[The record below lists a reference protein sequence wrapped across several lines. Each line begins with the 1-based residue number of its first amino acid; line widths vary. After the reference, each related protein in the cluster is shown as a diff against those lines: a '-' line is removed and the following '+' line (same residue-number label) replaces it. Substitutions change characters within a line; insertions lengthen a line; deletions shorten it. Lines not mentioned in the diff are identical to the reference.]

1 MPKNLAFAAALD
13 DPQLATRPDAI
24 LALNELIESI
34 ALNSADEFRKAIIKH
49 HAVWNGLA
57 AGRTNGPFNV
67 RADEGNNDG
76 FLQPDDLAHPIEAL
90 AQSAA
95 EKRVLFTLKDAS
107 EAQLEAIL
115 DPDPRNNHQEI
126 RKKLFG
132 TDGVSTFGAP
142 PLTIEPAPAGK
153 WDPSDQVVISDAAI
167 DLIKEEAQRQLLIKK
182 IAVCADKAAL
192 DALFRSTDGPTFR
205 DAARAICGIQP
216 VGAGG
221 PPQYFTNSMR
231 HAQFAGSI
239 EHTAANQ
246 LVSLDIKELDLHDSR
261 LKARA
266 KRILVG
272 GDDFKVAMPS
282 SGAQHLAD
290 SDVAELR
297 GQLGTRYLIEIY
309 SSAPSSRLNHL
320 ETIAKSANAAT
331 LGNAIKRMPENGP
344 YLDQAVTDHTLAS
357 IRQAAA
363 SQALKL
369 KIDVCENEAALDA
382 LIVVKDNKEL
392 KQALV
397 AESTLGYSEATAA
410 PFREALTDP
419 KVEDIVA
426 RAHIRKNITFLPTST
441 DEKNKRLDILKLLVS
456 DPDNFADNYI
466 NQLASN
472 QPQDVQDALQAYFE
486 DEENVN
492 NACEQALLTYLEQKL
507 PLLNTDDLKH
517 LVNANNPAEIIA
529 RVGALGLSDTGLQA
543 LITDHDS
550 GPGFLVR
557 AYAATEDVIRL
568 AKHAK
573 TDLSEAAE
581 KRAGK
586 NTYPHLLKRIN
597 DPTSKIFDPYVDS
610 LKLTSNPR
618 FPAKQKQKI
627 QTGLVEFLIRNFPDD
642 RIPKVVPPATNILED
657 LAKAADIDQFKTA
670 LNTLKVHDYSWVN
683 TETMEQ
689 IQKAACTQLIKLDL
703 DSRLSFSGDRH
714 QNLLKLVDS
723 LPLDKQRAL
732 LANPK
737 ALVALSEAKEDK
749 EVFRILDSKLV
760 DARLVDALV
769 EENKYLTAIASIP
782 NSVLAHVLVNIQ
794 PALTEAQVAQVTDY
808 ILRFDQPTDFDATNY
823 DARVK
828 YIIYNVMG
836 LVKPAN
842 NADIK
847 KIKDAFRTNPQTQ
860 QEIEAQYNY
869 NKHVSAAYRNA
880 PTAKDKAVYAMI
892 AALHKTAELS
902 AATPG
907 EPELLHAALNG
918 TYREFIEKINKKPP
932 PSYAA
937 KFTPPLDKQITPKR
951 FSEIKIA
958 GRKQTLLNPRD
969 YQAELDAQLRK
980 LTTTQI
986 KQFTDIKLK
995 SPLPL
1000 KRLAIAKP
1008 LYWLNPAFQ
1017 AASKENAKKMGNQLR
1032 ELSAICDTMVIHLR
1046 DQLRQAQEEL
1056 DSLPSN
1062 LEILNN
1068 GATAAEQEAM
1078 TKATNKNREQ
1088 ITNLRNQIR
1097 KELNEYEKLQ
1107 TLFRGDPA
1115 LKDSK
1120 NVALVIRQ
1128 GILATLKQAEE
1139 GKTDIRIKGYK
1150 SYAKDYPNAARA
1162 KHFDADW
1169 KSEGAPTAEDKKLQ
1183 LQSAVSPDCFDSVD
1197 MVEPG
1202 KFREYTVY
1210 YETINPHTGAI
1221 VEVKSSYIEERG
1233 AGDLKGVVDSKG
1245 VTQYQS
1251 AMTITANNFPND
1263 PKAGVHQAMEMATR
1277 MIAARGKP
1285 PTPDDPILLKGPVEQ
1300 VKYAWTALMIIGK
1313 NDPNMRFDENSIMI
1327 DNAAFNPETE
1337 FKTVFGKRIPGFVF
1351 ASDSLYK
1358 TQFEKHP
1365 SVTTLLKNIKKID
1378 ELKSDNTE
1386 RKSKQ
1391 VTEKDTAYLSKF
1403 YSDKLKAIKDS
1414 NKEIDDTIG
1423 PAPVA

>member
-1 MPKNLAFAAALD
+1 MPKNNEFQAALN
-13 DPQLATRPDAI
+13 DPLLATRPNVI
-24 LALNELIESI
+24 LALNELIESL
-34 ALNSADEFRKAIIKH
+34 AANNDDTFRAAVIKH
-49 HAVWNGLA
+49 YQVWNGL
-57 AGRTNGPFNV
+57 GGGSRFQVRKDETNDPN
-67 RADEGNNDG
+67 
-76 FLQPDDLAHPIEAL
+76 FLQNQGANNFVAL
-90 AQSAA
+90 AQFVA
-95 EKRVLFTLKDAS
+95 EKRVLFTLREAN

-115 DPDPRNNHQEI
+115 DPTNNHPAVRE
-126 RKKLFG
+126 KLFG
-132 TDGVSTFGAP
+132 RDGVAIFGAP
-142 PLTIEPAPAGK
+142 PLTIHPAPAPSTWT
-153 WDPSDQVVISDAAI
+153 WDPNTATVIDGLAI
-167 DLIKEEAQRQLLIKK
+167 PRIKNEAQRQLLIKK
-182 IAVCADKAAL
+182 IAACNDRNLIENLLRSAD
-192 DALFRSTDGPTFR
+192 DPTFKQ
-205 DAARAICGIQP
+205 AARAVCGVP
-216 VGAGG
+216 PGHPHFTDSMAYADLAGAIKE
-221 PPQYFTNSMR
+221 S
-231 HAQFAGSI
+231 
-239 EHTAANQ
+239 AAKKA
-246 LVSLDIKELDLHDSR
+246 VALDIKTLDLNAPQNR
-261 LKARA
+261 KIARS
-266 KRILVG
+266 ILFKG
-272 GDDFKVAMPS
+272 KDFKGKMPS
-282 SGAQHLAD
+282 SAAQFLAN
-290 SDVAELR
+290 SDVDELK
-297 GQLGTRYLIEIY
+297 GQLGTRYLISVY
-309 SSAPSSRLNHL
+309 SNAKAEDLDDLKAIASAVNVVTLRR
-320 ETIAKSANAAT
+320 TIS
-331 LGNAIKRMPENGP
+331 GMPENGT
-344 YLDQAVTDHTLAS
+344 YLDYAVTDDTFAA

-363 SQALKL
+363 NQALKL
-369 KIDVCENEAALDA
+369 SIDTCEDEAVLNE
-382 LIVVKDNKEL
+382 LISVQDNNEL
-392 KQALV
+392 KQKLAT
-397 AESTLGYSEATAA
+397 AESLGFSGVIGA
-410 PFREALTDP
+410 PFREAFTNP

-426 RAHIRKNITFLPTST
+426 RAHIRKNVTILPTKT
-441 DEKNKRLDILKLLVS
+441 DEKDERLDVLGLLIS
-456 DPDNFADNYI
+456 DPSKFSANYLNHLAD
-466 NQLASN
+466 Q
-472 QPQDVQDALQAYFE
+472 QPPSVQQALQAYFADKGKVYE
-486 DEENVN
+486 ACDE
-492 NACEQALLTYLEQKL
+492 ALITYLEQKL
-507 PLLNTDDLKH
+507 PLLGDIALTSLM
-517 LVNANNPAEIIA
+517 NAHYGLPDIIA
-529 RVGALGLSDTGLQA
+529 PVHRLLGFPPTNTALQNIITNPDRGIGLR
-543 LITDHDS
+543 I
-550 GPGFLVR
+550 R
-557 AYAATEDVIRL
+557 AYAAAEQEIGRS
-568 AKHAK
+568 KQPI
-573 TDLSEAAE
+573 DLTKATGDAE
-581 KRAGK
+581 HTKLLDKINNPKSADLDDLIKDSIFPDKGRERVRA
-586 NTYPHLLKRIN
+586 
-597 DPTSKIFDPYVDS
+597 S
-610 LKLTSNPR
+610 
-618 FPAKQKQKI
+618 
-627 QTGLVEFLIRNFPDD
+627 LVESLIRNFPND
-642 RIPKVVPPATNILED
+642 RIPKAPAPNPLEI
-657 LAKAADIDQFKTA
+657 LAKAASIDECKAA
-670 LNTLKVHDYSWVN
+670 LSTLGVADYSWVN

-703 DSRLSFSGDRH
+703 DWRLSFSGDRH

-860 QEIEAQYNY
+860 REIEAQYNY

-902 AATPG
+902 AATPATPG
-907 EPELLHAALNG
+907 EPKLLYAALNG

-1032 ELSAICDTMVIHLR
+1032 ELSATCDTMVIHLR

-1150 SYAKDYPNAARA
+1150 SYAKDYPNADRA
-1162 KHFDADW
+1162 KHFDATW

-1210 YETINPHTGAI
+1210 YETINPRTGAI